1 MLSPSDCIQTEY
13 FHGSSPGLRSVP
25 CSINEEMFLNLP
37 GRRVLLDVVEW
48 RILSYLAVMNVWRG
62 VTAEMVG
69 GALALRENDLN
80 ETLQR
85 LKEQKLVEAVS
96 GEGIEQLFVTE
107 EGKRALRK

>member
-1 MLSPSDCIQTEY
+1 M
-13 FHGSSPGLRSVP
+13 
-25 CSINEEMFLNLP
+25 
-37 GRRVLLDVVEW
+37 LLDVVEW

-96 GEGIEQLFVTE
+96 SEGTEQLFVTE
-107 EGKRALRK
+107 EGKKAPEFLYCRNCTNRSEIESGCLVVKFH